1 MPFSVDLIRK
11 LESVEPQLREV
22 LLVLLEEVERSREE
36 SVTRKEFLEFA
47 QRTEENFERVWQA
60 IGELAQA
67 QKKTE
72 ERLTRL
78 ERVVEELAE
87 AQKRTEARIEELAE
101 AQRRTEER
109 LERLIGEHRKTREQ
123 LGGLA
128 HTVGY
133 RLEDEAIW
141 ALPELLKRDFDME
154 IVEGLK
160 RDYLEISPNRH
171 IEVNIYGKGK
181 RDRGTFVI
189 LGEAKS
195 QLKKRDVSS
204 FLKVIDMVRDVEGM
218 EVFPVM
224 VTYQTP
230 PIVRKAAEE
239 QGIKIYFSYELGARR
254 P

>member
-87 AQKRTEARIEELAE
+87 AQKRTE
-101 AQRRTEER
+101 ER
-109 LERLIGEHRKTREQ
+109 LEELIGEHKKTREQ
-123 LGGLA
+123 LGGLS
-128 HTVGY
+128 HTVDY
-133 RLEDEAIW
+133 FLEDQSYRF
-141 ALPELLKRDFDME
+141 LPPLLKRDHGLEMTDR
-154 IVEGLK
+154 LK
-160 RDYLEISPNRH
+160 RDYVKVKGRD
-171 IEVNIYGKGK
+171 IEVNIIGKARKG
-181 RDRGTFVI
+181 DIEVWV
-189 LGEAKS
+189 LGECKT
-195 QLKKRDVSS
+195 QLKKAHVDGLLRMVDK
-204 FLKVIDMVRDVEGM
+204 LEGVISGRK
-218 EVFPVM
+218 FPVL
-224 VTYQTP
+224 VTYQASP
-230 PIVRKAAEE
+230 PVREYARQKGVAL
-239 QGIKIYFSYELGARR
+239 YFSYELEE
-254 P
+254 PISVL